1 LAPIYD
7 RFTEGFF
14 DCGHADHANPV
25 WLFLFSLCKARD
37 MIRTR
42 TPRLAALEQAL
53 DDHHNLL
60 TLVLQPQR
68 LQSLVTRKADS

>member
-1 LAPIYD
+1 MTGSLKGFSTADMRTMRTPL
-7 RFTEGFF
+7 GFF
-14 DCGHADHANPV
+14 
-25 WLFLFSLCKARD
+25 FFSLCKAQD

-42 TPRLAALEQAL
+42 IPRLAALEQAL

-68 LQSLVTRKADS
+68 SQSLVTRKADS

>member
-1 LAPIYD
+1 MRTPL
-7 RFTEGFF
+7 GFF
-14 DCGHADHANPV
+14 
-25 WLFLFSLCKARD
+25 FFSLCKARD

-53 DDHHNLL
+53 DDHRNLL